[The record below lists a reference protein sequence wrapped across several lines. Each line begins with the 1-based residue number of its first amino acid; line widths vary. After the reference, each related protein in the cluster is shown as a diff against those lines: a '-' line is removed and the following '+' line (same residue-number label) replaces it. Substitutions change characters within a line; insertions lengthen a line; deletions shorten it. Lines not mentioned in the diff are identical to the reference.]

1 MKIEGDKVSLQFP
14 NNAITDILGIYEIL
28 TERTLVKDTGIFEG
42 QQISLVTPKPVEK
55 AEAVKLIE
63 ASLLTNG
70 YAIVVDA
77 NGKSARILPTKS
89 ANAQQAATS
98 AMFSQG
104 VQFYQAEKDLPTNET
119 IVSYFLPLKHMD
131 PTAAGQTLGNHVGLN
146 VYGRITPVATP
157 PGLLITENATIVRQL
172 IHISEII
179 DQPESASSLVTKF
192 IPMKYADAAT
202 VAQIIQ
208 ATLDAQAQDKK
219 DKGITTI
226 RGQAGSVSSSK
237 SATPPPPTSA
247 AAAAAA
253 NQRVQA
259 KAQVTADP
267 RLNQVLVVAEPE
279 DFAYVSSLISEFDKP
294 VDVPVPYERPLKN
307 IFSLDLLS
315 VLADLLKETTKGGTQ
330 LPGGGTLSLANSQSQ
345 VSTSNSFLTG
355 RNSANNQ
362 RGGSILRSTGGASDG
377 TTSGGAVGS
386 SRPDQLQEA
395 TQDNSPQGVIVNKT
409 RIIADPLANSII
421 VIGPKEDQDKID
433 QLLDKLD
440 RKSPQVYLSTVIG
453 ELTLGS
459 GFNLG
464 IDYLQHFTSTGKTS
478 GVTSS
483 FINQQNQVITGN
495 NIADVRDSLI
505 TSAFG
510 PLKGFNI
517 YGQIGT
523 AVDTFVN
530 ALETTNDFKVISRP
544 SVFALNNK
552 KAVITSGQSIPV
564 PESILTIGN
573 TATANSTGNITTN
586 VTYKDVV
593 LKLEVIPLINP
604 DGEVTLKIAQVN
616 DTVVGTQVVAQ
627 NNVPII
633 GTEQLVTT
641 ATVANGNTI
650 ILGGLISES
659 DKKTTSGIPVLS
671 RIPVVGN
678 LFKSHDITKERKEL
692 LIFIQ
697 PQVVENN
704 DRIRQASLRE
714 DLRTQIGA
722 EAYRRFPDKV
732 WPKAQP
738 VDPPAPAP
746 TKKTSSVPAAKP
758 VGKDDGHWYDVFHA
772 PEQRG
777 TLRK

>member
-1 MKIEGDKVSLQFP
+1 MKIDGDKVSLQFP
-14 NNAITDILGIYEIL
+14 NNSITDILGIYELL

-55 AEAVKLIE
+55 GEAIKLIE

-70 YAIVVDA
+70 YAIVTEA
-77 NGKSARILPTKS
+77 SGKSARILPTKS
-89 ANAQQAATS
+89 ANAQQATAS

-104 VQFYQAEKDLPTNET
+104 VQFFQAEKDIPDNES
-119 IVSYFLPLKHMD
+119 IISYFLQLKHMD
-131 PTAAGQTLGNHVGLN
+131 PTQAGTTLGNHVGLN
-146 VYGRITPVATP
+146 VYGRITPVTTP
-157 PGLLITENATIVRQL
+157 PGLLITENATIVKQL
-172 IHISEII
+172 IHISQII
-179 DQPESASSLVTKF
+179 DQPDTASSLVTKF

-219 DKGITTI
+219 DKGIVTI
-226 RGQAGSVSSSK
+226 RGQAGAAIAGK
-237 SATPPPPTSA
+237 TPAPAPA
-247 AAAAAA
+247 APAAPG
-253 NQRVQA
+253 QPGTHLVQA

-279 DFAYVSSLISEFDKP
+279 DFAYVSSLIAEFDKP

-307 IFSLDLLS
+307 VFSLDLLS

-330 LPGGGTLSLANSQSQ
+330 LPGGGTLSVANAQSQ
-345 VSTSNSFLTG
+345 ISTSNSFITG

-362 RGGSILRSTGGASDG
+362 RGGTILRGSTGADG
-377 TTSGGAVGS
+377 TTSAVGS

-395 TQDNSPQGVIVNKT
+395 TQDNAPQGVIVNKT

-433 QLLDKLD
+433 NLLDKLD

-453 ELTLGS
+453 ELTLGK

-464 IDYLQHFTSTGKTS
+464 IDYLQHFTSTGKNS

-483 FINQQNQVITGN
+483 FINQQPQIVTGN
-495 NIADVRDSLI
+495 SIADVRDSLI

-552 KAVITSGQSIPV
+552 KAVITSGQKIPYAQ
-564 PESILTIGN
+564 SQTTN
-573 TATANSTGNITTN
+573 TNSATTANNGNITVATEFLE
-586 VTYKDVV
+586 VV

-604 DGEVTLKIAQVN
+604 DGEVTLRIAQVN
-616 DTVVGTQVVAQ
+616 DTVVGSQVVG
-627 NNVPII
+627 NNTVPIV

-641 ATVANGNTI
+641 ATVSNGNTI
-650 ILGGLISES
+650 VLGGLITES
-659 DKKTTSGIPVLS
+659 DKKNTSGIPGLS
-671 RIPVVGN
+671 RIPIIGN
-678 LFKSHDITKERKEL
+678 LFKSHDNTKERKEL

-697 PQVVENN
+697 PQVVTDNVQQRN
-704 DRIRQASLRE
+704 ASLSE
-714 DLRTQIGA
+714 DLRTRVGA
-722 EAYRRFPDKV
+722 DAYKAFPDKA
-732 WPKAQP
+732 WPKAEQ
-738 VDPPAPAP
+738 VDSPPTRDSQKKSP
-746 TKKTSSVPAAKP
+746 TGSKSSKE
-758 VGKDDGHWYDVFHA
+758 DGHWYDSFHA
-772 PEQRG
+772 PENKS
-777 TLRK
+777 TFHK